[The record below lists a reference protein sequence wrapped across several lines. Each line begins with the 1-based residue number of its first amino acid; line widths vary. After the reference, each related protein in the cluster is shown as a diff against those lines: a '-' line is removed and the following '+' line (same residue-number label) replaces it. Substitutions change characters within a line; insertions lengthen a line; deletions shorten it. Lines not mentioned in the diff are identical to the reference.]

1 MEQVYNAEEI
11 EALDE
16 TPVPISNDDCQP
28 IVVNDIE
35 PAPIDHELFLG
46 AIPDMFETL
55 NQKFLM
61 SHFLWGHEN
70 TEKLLHYLRL
80 YDLLQRIYR
89 VKIKENPDK
98 ETILNAIKSL
108 EKNERLYNTFCRY
121 IDAGRFPT
129 IQRSNS
135 SGSIENL

>member
-1 MEQVYNAEEI
+1 MKKVFNDDEKEVIATTHIRKPIRIDEI
-11 EALDE
+11 E
-16 TPVPISNDDCQP
+16 PI
-28 IVVNDIE
+28 E
-35 PAPIDHELFLG
+35 IDHELFLG

-61 SHFLWGHEN
+61 SHFLWGSHEK

-89 VKIKENPDK
+89 VKIKEYPDK

-121 IDAGRFPT
+121 IDTGRFPT
-129 IQRSNS
+129 IN
-135 SGSIENL
+135 GSIGNL